1 MILYVCTNIIMRK
14 YLFFILF
21 LSNIVVA
28 CSSPKDFEF
37 KGLQDIKI
45 EKISMGKNK
54 INAKI
59 KYYNPNNFSM
69 VLKQIDCDILMNNQ
83 PFTKI
88 HLDTNFVIPASASF
102 MVPAQMEF
110 EMSSL
115 VKNSMDLIFNKPIKL
130 NIKGNATLS
139 KGIFTKTVPI
149 AFESNQKLNLGE
161 AMRNL
166 K

>member
-1 MILYVCTNIIMRK
+1 MRK
-14 YLFFILF
+14 YLLAVLTISL
-21 LSNIVVA
+21 LIIS

-59 KYYNPNNFSM
+59 KYFNPNNFSM

-83 PFTKI
+83 PFTKV
-88 HLDTNFVIPASASF
+88 HLDTNFVIPANASF
-102 MVPAQMEF
+102 MIPAQMEF

-115 VKNSMDLIFNKPIKL
+115 VKNSIDLIFNKPIKL

-139 KGIFTKTVPI
+139 KGIFTRTVPI
-149 AFESNQKLNLGE
+149 AFESNQKLSLGD
-161 AMRNL
+161 AIRNL